1 MDQQHDQG
9 AHGAEGGHGGHDGPQ
24 PEPSIWSLA
33 AGVSAILLGAVLLW
47 WTRDRGNDFAG
58 PLLGAS
64 IVATVFAVFGWL
76 YEDGRLRRRLHAL
89 GRSAGPT
96 RCTQVVTLAIAEGQ
110 LDAARA
116 AGGVIAELD
125 HSDSALRGLA
135 GFQDLRVI
143 VSPAATG
150 PSQLLVE
157 TTWADRER
165 LAPYE
170 ETRKTILDV
179 IGRHPEEVVP
189 GSVQV
194 FDMDVVRDTKEVSLK
209 FGLGAIATILGGIV
223 VGGFMVGAGL
233 TVFQEDTGATGGG
246 GAPTTPVS
254 TPLVATDNKFNKSTI
269 EAPPNAD
276 FTITWE
282 NKGQIPHNL
291 HFYDKKGGK
300 TLADGAGSS
309 DVIVAAGKS
318 QTLTFKTPAAST
330 YYFQCDLHPDQMNGS
345 FVVKEGAG
353 AAAASGGAANAS
365 SAAVVATDN
374 KYDKAS
380 LNLPAN
386 SDVTVSLQ
394 NKGLI
399 KHNIHFYDKKG
410 GKTLADGAGKDDT
423 FVDAAK
429 SETLTFKTPAAG
441 KYYYQCDLH
450 PDQMNGT
457 LNVT

>member
-9 AHGAEGGHGGHDGPQ
+9 AHGAQGGHGGHDGPQ

-33 AGVSAILLGAVLLW
+33 AGICAVLLGAVLLW
-47 WTRDRGNDFAG
+47 WTRDRANDFAS
-58 PLLGAS
+58 PLLGAT
-64 IVATVFAVFGWL
+64 IVATAFAVFGWL
-76 YEDGRLRRRLHAL
+76 YEDGRLRRRLRAL
-89 GRSAGPT
+89 GLASGVT
-96 RCTQVVTLAIAEGQ
+96 RFTQVVTLAVAEGQ
-110 LDAARA
+110 LAAARGA
-116 AGGVIAELD
+116 DGVIAELD
-125 HSDSALRGLA
+125 HSDSALRGRA

-143 VSPAATG
+143 VSAAATG
-150 PSQLLVE
+150 PSQVLVE
-157 TTWADRER
+157 TTWSDREH
-165 LAPYE
+165 LATYE

-179 IGRHPEEVVP
+179 IGRHPDEVVP

-194 FDMDVVRDTKEVSLK
+194 FDMEVVRDTKEVSLK

-233 TVFQEDTGATGGG
+233 TVFQEDGQATGGG
-246 GAPTTPVS
+246 GAPAAPVS
-254 TPLVATDNKFNKSTI
+254 IPLVATDNKFNKSTI

-276 FTITWE
+276 FSITWE

-309 DVIVAAGKS
+309 DVIVTGGKS
-318 QTLTFKTPAAST
+318 QTLTFKTPAVGN
-330 YYFQCDLHPDQMNGS
+330 YYFQCDLHPDQMNGT

-353 AAAASGGAANAS
+353 AAAATGAAPNAS

-374 KYDKAS
+374 KYDKTS
-380 LNLPAN
+380 LSLPAN

-423 FVDAAK
+423 FVDAGK
-429 SETLTFKTPAAG
+429 SETLTFKTPGAG
-441 KYYYQCDLH
+441 KYYFQCDLH
-450 PDQMNGT
+450 PDQMSGT
-457 LNVT
+457 LTVT